1 MEAIV
6 TQVPGL
12 WSWTLTPRGF
22 VRMAVCRKCHH
33 MAPLPVREL
42 VRRFG
47 QQYPADLAMKRLRC
61 ESCRERD
68 VEAQIVPLCEPGCR
82 RRR

>member
-1 MEAIV
+1 MTRA
-6 TQVPGL
+6 PGL
-12 WSWTLTPRGF
+12 WSWTITPRGF

-47 QQYPADLAMKRLRC
+47 QQYPVDLAMKRLRC

-68 VEAQIVPLCEPGCR
+68 VEAQMIPLCEPGCR

>member
-1 MEAIV
+1 
-6 TQVPGL
+6 
-12 WSWTLTPRGF
+12 
-22 VRMAVCRKCHH
+22 

-47 QQYPADLAMKRLRC
+47 QQYSVDLAMKRLRC

-68 VEAQIVPLCEPGCR
+68 VEAQLILLCEPGCR